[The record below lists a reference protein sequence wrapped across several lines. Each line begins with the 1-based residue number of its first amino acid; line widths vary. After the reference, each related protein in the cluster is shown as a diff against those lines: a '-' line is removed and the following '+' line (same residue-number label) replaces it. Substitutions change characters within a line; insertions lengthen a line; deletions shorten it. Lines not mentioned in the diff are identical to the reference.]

1 MNDTCVDNSSLNDT
15 FLLNLENLEWIEV
28 TLFSNINN
36 FNVAHRCSH
45 QSIIYSDKL
54 IIFGGMNNNNFL
66 GSSLFVINLDFSYRN
81 DFKTNIERQLI
92 ELNDK
97 NNKSNSNYDDK
108 EVSKMKENLKI
119 KEIGVINNVT
129 LPKIK

>member
-1 MNDTCVDNSSLNDT
+1 MGRKPLEWIKVETKGKPPIPRYAHSMNFYERGNYVIIHGGRNDTCVDNSSLNDT

-66 GSSLFVINLDFSYRN
+66 GSSLFVINLDFSYYN
-81 DFKTNIERQLI
+81 FFH
-92 ELNDK
+92 
-97 NNKSNSNYDDK
+97 NY
-108 EVSKMKENLKI
+108 
-119 KEIGVINNVT
+119 
-129 LPKIK
+129 